1 MVEVDD
7 VRNIL
12 MRNVEVNVL
21 WSTRR
26 VRPGSAEGGEKI
38 HLHSSKHVNKFFNSS
53 PTFLWSFFIFFCM

>member
-26 VRPGSAEGGEKI
+26 VRPGSAKGGEKI
-38 HLHSSKHVNKFFNSS
+38 HLHSSKHVNKFFNS
-53 PTFLWSFFIFFCM
+53 PTFILFFCM